1 MKSIN
6 IKKKDRLHGND
17 FLRIGKEYQSIN
29 DWIRNDSE
37 KLFKTLNDRKI
48 YLEYKSYK
56 DLLEKVI

>member
-1 MKSIN
+1 MN

-17 FLRIGKEYQSIN
+17 FLRIGNEYQSIN

>member
-1 MKSIN
+1 MKSMN

-56 DLLEKVI
+56 DLLEKII